1 MLNDS
6 EAGRKV
12 DRSCCLSNTAFLIG
26 NRNYFTH
33 SAKELSKL
41 KQYCNITLSS
51 YLIKNNYSH
60 PDVENSIR
68 TASEN
73 QNITSFRRSYGVRFE
88 PVRCSLWPP
97 SIRSFQCSTGVSFF
111 RLWFCIEASFLAF
124 REKSR
129 SGKWI

>member
-51 YLIKNNYSH
+51 YLIKNSYSH

-73 QNITSFRRSYGVRFE
+73 HNITSFRRSEEHTSELQSRGHIV
-88 PVRCSLWPP
+88 C
-97 SIRSFQCSTGVSFF
+97 
-111 RLWFCIEASFLAF
+111 RLLL
-124 REKSR
+124 EK
-129 SGKWI
+129 KK